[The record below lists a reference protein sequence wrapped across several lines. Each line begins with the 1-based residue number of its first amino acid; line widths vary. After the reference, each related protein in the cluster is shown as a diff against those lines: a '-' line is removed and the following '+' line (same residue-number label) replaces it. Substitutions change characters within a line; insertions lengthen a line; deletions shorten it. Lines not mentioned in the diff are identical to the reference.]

1 MNLLALDTS
10 TESCSAAITING
22 VLYQQQQMTQRGHS
36 TLILGMLDQLFKQAD
51 ASIADIDALAFGRG
65 PGSFTG
71 VRIGVGVAQGIAFAR
86 ELPVIPVSTLAA
98 VAQAAFD
105 AFGHQNIAVA
115 MDARMDEIYAGCFQV
130 KDGFVTLI
138 NEEKVCTA
146 KHFFPANAE
155 KWLGAGNG
163 WQVYAEMLQT
173 NFAEQ
178 LIDRQTDI
186 YPGAATILKLAEQ
199 FYLRGEF
206 VSADKALP
214 VYLRNNVAKKKAQ
227 QG

>member
-10 TESCSAAITING
+10 TENCSAAITING
-22 VLYQQQQMTQRGHS
+22 ELYQQQQMTQRGHS

-98 VAQAAFD
+98 IAQVAYERSGQA
-105 AFGHQNIAVA
+105 NIAVA
-115 MDARMDEIYAGCFQV
+115 MDARMDEIYAASFHV
-130 KDGFVTLI
+130 KEGFVQLLGA
-138 NEEKVCTA
+138 EKVCA
-146 KHFFPANAE
+146 AEQFLPANAHS
-155 KWLGAGNG
+155 WFGAGNG
-163 WQVYAEMLQT
+163 WEIYAEALQAG
-173 NFAEQ
+173 FSEQ
-178 LIDRQTDI
+178 LTGKNTTI
-186 YPGAATILKLAEQ
+186 YPQADIILKLAEQ
-199 FYLRGEF
+199 QFARGKF

-214 VYLRNNVAKKKAQ
+214 VYLRNDVAKKKAQ

>member
-51 ASIADIDALAFGRG
+51 ASVADIDALAFGRG

-115 MDARMDEIYAGCFQV
+115 MDEIYAACFEA
-130 KDGFVTLI
+130 KDGLVTLI
-138 NEEKVCTA
+138 DDEKVCTA
-146 KHFFPANAE
+146 KQFFPANAE

-163 WQVYAEMLQT
+163 WQVYAEMLQA
-173 NFAEQ
+173 NFSEQ
-178 LIDRQTDI
+178 LIDQQADI

>member
-1 MNLLALDTS
+1 
-10 TESCSAAITING
+10 
-22 VLYQQQQMTQRGHS
+22 
-36 TLILGMLDQLFKQAD
+36 
-51 ASIADIDALAFGRG
+51 
-65 PGSFTG
+65 

-130 KDGFVTLI
+130 KGGFVTLI
-138 NEEKVCTA
+138 DEEKVCTA

-163 WQVYAEMLQT
+163 WQVYAEMLQA
-173 NFAEQ
+173 NFFEQ
-178 LIDRQTDI
+178 LIDQQADI

-199 FYLRGEF
+199 FYRRGEF